1 MTRTLLALLAPG
13 SVEAEVGRLQQS
25 IFKDHA
31 LVSSVA
37 LPPLLPVA
45 FLADSEPRR
54 GFLAGLNAAV
64 SAPYCMTLAG
74 LSWHEG
80 WLYLRVDSGGVWETL
95 RAAALSAGA
104 VDGGVE
110 PPGFFAEAE
119 GFFLGCIEAD
129 ARERALIQPFL
140 PEGRFTSAVLAL
152 MRFDVA
158 EGGVWWR
165 EVLMETLEEIPL
177 RGKRR

>member
-1 MTRTLLALLAPG
+1 MSRTLLALLAPG
-13 SVEAEVGRLQQS
+13 SVEAEVGRLQQR
-25 IFKDHA
+25 IFKDHG

-45 FLADSEPRR
+45 FLPDNGPRR

-64 SAPYCMTLAG
+64 TAPYCMTLAG
-74 LSWHEG
+74 LAWHDG
-80 WLYLRVDSGGVWETL
+80 WLYLGVDSGGVWTSL
-95 RAAALSAGA
+95 RAAALSPAHAVGGA
-104 VDGGVE
+104 E
-110 PPGFFAEAE
+110 AAGFFPERE

-129 ARERALIQPFL
+129 ARQRELIQPHL
-140 PEGRFTSAVLAL
+140 PEGRFTSAALAL
-152 MRFDVA
+152 MRIDVA
-158 EGGVWWR
+158 EGGAWWR